1 MGFLGTRGKG
11 HLFQG
16 NKGNKGQ
23 ILREHGN
30 KDNIREQ
37 EHKTRFQFWGTG
49 EHANFFQRTKG
60 TGKPPSPLEGPQHI
74 AS

>member
-1 MGFLGTRGKG
+1 MRVTCIHLLKMASDGNFNFLRAKLPVLRTFMGFLGTRGKG
-11 HLFQG
+11 HIFQG

-37 EHKTRFQFWGTG
+37 GT
-49 EHANFFQRTKG
+49 
-60 TGKPPSPLEGPQHI
+60 
-74 AS
+74 